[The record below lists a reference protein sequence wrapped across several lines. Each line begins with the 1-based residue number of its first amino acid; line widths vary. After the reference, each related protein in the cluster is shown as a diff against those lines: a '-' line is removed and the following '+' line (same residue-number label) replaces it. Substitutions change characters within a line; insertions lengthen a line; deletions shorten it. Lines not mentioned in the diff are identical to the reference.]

1 MVKSSF
7 KLFDQ
12 SDVSKNVMDPAIIC
26 CTCARDLLPG
36 NYGRFH
42 YVTYLGAKSSRFLL
56 NVVVCLRRKKKKP
69 AGR

>member
-12 SDVSKNVMDPAIIC
+12 SGEVSKKRDRPAIIC
-26 CTCARDLLPG
+26 CTCPRDLLPG

-42 YVTYLGAKSSRFLL
+42 YVTYLGAKSSRFF
-56 NVVVCLRRKKKKP
+56 CLMLSVKKKKKT